1 VTVPAA
7 GTRGDAPWSY
17 RPWVRAVGVAILLY
31 LFLVGVNGLGA
42 GFRALGEGVL
52 DSFFR
57 ATENPFVGL
66 MVGILAT
73 TLVQSS
79 SVTTSMI
86 VGLVAAPLNP
96 IPLANAIPMIM
107 GANIGTTVT
116 NTLASLAHMGRKE
129 EFRRAFSVATVHDFF
144 NYMAVLVLLPLE
156 MLTGF
161 LRTSATWL
169 SDVVSGLGGS
179 DYESP
184 VKVAI
189 GAGGALIESV
199 LGGLFPTERTV
210 AIAYIL
216 VSAALIFIT
225 LVSIVK
231 VMRSSMQSR
240 LEALVSR
247 ALATNAWIAIAV
259 GIVAT
264 VMVQSSSITTS
275 LMVPLA
281 GAGVLTL
288 NQAFPVTL
296 GANLGTT
303 VTAMLAALAATGAN
317 AQAGLTIAL
326 VHMLFNLTGIV
337 LIYPYQPIRR
347 LPLMMAR
354 KLADVAVRS
363 RAWAI
368 VYVFGLFY
376 GVPALF
382 AIFNQ
387 VLG

>member
-1 VTVPAA
+1 
-7 GTRGDAPWSY
+7 
-17 RPWVRAVGVAILLY
+17 
-31 LFLVGVNGLGA
+31 VGVNGLGA

>member
-179 DYESP
+179 DHESP

>member
-161 LRTSATWL
+161 LQTSATWL

-247 ALATNAWIAIAV
+247 ALATNAWIAIAA

>member
-161 LRTSATWL
+161 LQTSATWL